1 MKREFLRHL
10 RISLGFVCFIFCA
23 MDVRAES
30 KALPAEKGKTQI
42 SFEPQTSPFS
52 PYSFRPLL
60 IQGKKRLIQK
70 TKDMKVESGSIAESQ
85 LFFVEIDFRKRIF
98 ETEAIE

>member
-1 MKREFLRHL
+1 MKKEWARYLK
-10 RISLGFVCFIFCA
+10 ISLGFVYFVFCA

-30 KALPAEKGKTQI
+30 KALAVSKDKAQTV
-42 SFEPQTSPFS
+42 SKPQTSSFS

-70 TKDMKVESGSIAESQ
+70 TKDMKVESGNIAESQ
-85 LFFVEIDFRKRIF
+85 LFFLEIDFRKRIF
-98 ETEAIE
+98 EAEAIE